1 MADTAPKTRS
11 KAPAPVMRQVADK
24 APQPAGATRAGSPD
38 LMQHAGPALGL
49 GVQREVAVGQPG
61 DRFERE
67 ADATA
72 DRVAQGQSVDGAAI
86 SPVTPDALAQAAPQ
100 PATPIKE
107 EAKPQNGAEKKPE
120 TMPVQKA
127 GITSDKKPEA
137 MPEKKPEQAAV
148 QKAEAAPEEH
158 AAADQ
163 QAAQQDPGMA
173 PDQMPV
179 QAKSSGPGPADNIH
193 EESTSPKGETSAE
206 KKAAQTDAAGA
217 GAAAGPAASSIA
229 ANAISSKGA
238 GKPLDPRTRST
249 LESRLGADFSHVRVH
264 DDTAAQDAAHGL
276 NARAFTHGSDIWLGP
291 GASQSDTHLMAHEA
305 THVVQQGGGVHRMVQ
320 RANGAP
326 TNQPAAP
333 TGSNAGAAAPG
344 ASGAPAAPG
353 APGAPG
359 GGAAAK
365 PEFRVPQLDIPPS
378 KFAYLSKTKDVPLG
392 ANEGRPTGA
401 DDQGVVWKGAVTP
414 DASKIETKLI
424 NERHARGISKGKTS
438 DPQTAT
444 KTFMLKVYNHNHYVI
459 GTAAD
464 LVPLM
469 RVPRWGPTQGPFM
482 MDIDHKEEIQL
493 GGSPSIGNLHLLNSS
508 ANRSAGGRIRAALER
523 AIMGARADALKKG
536 AAAGSPSAPAPAT
549 NAATP
554 PAPSTAPQPPTPQA
568 GAAQPAGSSP
578 ADLQKALLASA
589 DVNAVRANTQ
599 VVFDQIVPGTK
610 DHPLANEEWE
620 KSKVDALDPI
630 SALTPLSLEEEAALL
645 GNDHKLVIF
654 PLGTGGKPKDV
665 PWDSAGKKPVTL
677 PGKDWLKGFTPTS
690 MTYAPGAGGTI
701 VGDVFSNQKKGSP
714 IVTKTGV
721 PMPLTEIAGLEY
733 TVNMKLDSALQAARF
748 AEFKALSPIE
758 FSEVGI
764 DDQHG
769 IVARGHVTPS
779 IPILRQIPIDIVVEG
794 DDVALETTFTADS
807 FKLPGPIKVTQ
818 GAVTLRL
825 GGGGLEATGSL
836 GLAVERLGEGTITAK
851 ASADGLELHGTFDFD
866 KKTFDNASLK
876 LDYVDR
882 VLSGS
887 GVLGIPAGKIRGIKS
902 ATINA
907 SFAGEDFSASGTVV
921 PDIPAVESAA
931 LSVEYKKETGLKFA
945 GDLAIKNDTPGI
957 AGGQVHIEALQ
968 PPSSDQYKVKGT
980 GSAKPKIPGFDTDLV
995 VSYDDGTFDASVTA
1009 AYNKG
1014 RLKGSVTVGATNRP
1028 VADGKP
1034 AGAAAPSAKAITV
1047 YGGGSVTVVI
1057 APWLQGTVGV
1067 RIIPPNGEIELSGE
1081 IALPATLN
1089 IFPEKKLDK
1098 NIFTIGIDIPI
1109 VGVAVAGQRIGI
1121 FANISGGLDVSAG
1134 IGPGELQEL
1143 KLGITYN
1150 PAHEEDTHVTGG
1162 AKLHVPAHAG
1172 LRLFVRGGIGAG
1184 IPVVSA
1190 EAGLELGAGLGLEG
1204 ALDTGVQID
1213 WSPATGLVLDAE
1225 ASVYVEPKL
1234 KVDLSGFVKVEA
1246 DLLVTTIDLYDKKW
1260 QLAGFEYGSGLRF
1273 GVAFPVHYQEG
1284 QPFNLS
1290 LDQVKFQVPDINPKA
1305 MLTDIIGRL

>member
-1 MADTAPKTRS
+1 MADTAPKTRL
-11 KAPAPVMRQVADK
+11 KAPAPVMRQAADK
-24 APQPAGATRAGSPD
+24 APQPAGATRADAPA

-72 DRVAQGQSVDGAAI
+72 DRVTQGQSVDGAAI
-86 SPVTPDALAQAAPQ
+86 SPVTPDALAQAVPQ

-107 EAKPQNGAEKKPE
+107 EAKPQNGAEKSE

-127 GITSDKKPEA
+127 DVTPSDKKPEA
-137 MPEKKPEQAAV
+137 MPEKKPEQTAV
-148 QKAEAAPEEH
+148 QKAEAAPEERAV
-158 AAADQ
+158 AAAEQ
-163 QAAQQDPGMA
+163 QTAQQNPQMA

-206 KKAAQTDAAGA
+206 KKAVQTDAAA
-217 GAAAGPAASSIA
+217 TGAASGPAASSIA
-229 ANAISSKGA
+229 ATAISSKGA
-238 GKPLDPRTRST
+238 GKSLDPRTRSS

-264 DDTAAQDAAHGL
+264 DDTAAQGAARDL

-305 THVVQQGGGVHRMVQ
+305 THVVQQAGGVHRMVQ
-320 RANGAP
+320 RADGGGSTPPAAGASAAPPAAAAGTGAP
-326 TNQPAAP
+326 PAAP
-333 TGSNAGAAAPG
+333 AAGGAGPNNPPLTSPAGVIGPGNTMVLPLLQIPKFKATFLTKTQDVTIRQGERNTSQREKWLKELGADVAKTAATKI
-344 ASGAPAAPG
+344 AAT
-353 APGAPG
+353 PG
-359 GGAAAK
+359 GVPK
-365 PEFRVPQLDIPPS
+365 P
-378 KFAYLSKTKDVPLG
+378 
-392 ANEGRPTGA
+392 
-401 DDQGVVWKGAVTP
+401 
-414 DASKIETKLI
+414 
-424 NERHARGISKGKTS
+424 
-438 DPQTAT
+438 
-444 KTFMLKVYNHNHYVI
+444 
-459 GTAAD
+459 GTAAGNPSPSAD
-464 LVPLM
+464 GKNDPN
-469 RVPRWGPTQGPFM
+469 RVFFYRLGEGKNNLLIGTPDELKDDFVIPRWDAKGTPRA
-482 MDIDHKEEIQL
+482 MDIDHKIEWQL
-493 GGSPSIGNLHLLNSS
+493 GGEDETKNMQVLDAK
-508 ANRSAGGRIRAALER
+508 ANRSAGSVISSQIRKA
-523 AIMGARADALKKG
+523 MADAIKPHVGKPEFPKM
-536 AAAGSPSAPAPAT
+536 PSAKEVSGLRATYSVTFQKIEGLDTLEPKNPAADP
-549 NAATP
+549 NAKWERDQVVAVDDPFKALKPLTQP
-554 PAPSTAPQPPTPQA
+554 EIEALGGGPDKLVLFPLESGGVRKEIPWTAGLKGPQPGKLSGLGFKGLSKDTIEYDDTTKTGSIKGTFTPKK
-568 GAAQPAGSSP
+568 PKSMKSTP
-578 ADLQKALLASA
+578 IDLPLLGIPDLSYTARMQKGGLLASMRHA
-589 DVNAVRANTQ
+589 E
-599 VVFDQIVPGTK
+599 
-610 DHPLANEEWE
+610 L
-620 KSKVDALDPI
+620 
-630 SALTPLSLEEEAALL
+630 
-645 GNDHKLVIF
+645 
-654 PLGTGGKPKDV
+654 
-665 PWDSAGKKPVTL
+665 
-677 PGKDWLKGFTPTS
+677 
-690 MTYAPGAGGTI
+690 YA
-701 VGDVFSNQKKGSP
+701 F
-714 IVTKTGV
+714 
-721 PMPLTEIAGLEY
+721 
-733 TVNMKLDSALQAARF
+733 
-748 AEFKALSPIE
+748 SPIE
-758 FSEVGI
+758 FYEAQLNEKQGI
-764 DDQHG
+764 M
-769 IVARGHVTPS
+769 ARGRVLPS
-779 IPILRQIPIDIVVEG
+779 LQLLQKIPIDIVIEG
-794 DDVALETTFTADS
+794 DDVLLETTITKDGL
-807 FKLPGPIKVTQ
+807 KLPGPIQITE
-818 GAVTLRL
+818 GAITLAL
-825 GGGGLEATGSL
+825 GTSGPEVSGTL
-836 GLAVERLGEGTITAK
+836 GLKIERLGEGTLGAK
-851 ASADGLELHGTFDFD
+851 YGAGGLELHGSFDFD
-866 KKTFDNASLK
+866 KKVFDNARIELH
-876 LDYVDR
+876 YVND
-882 VLSGS
+882 VFSGS
-887 GVLGIPAGKIRGIKS
+887 GQINIPAGKVRGIKS
-902 ATINA
+902 ATVSA
-907 SFAGEDFSASGTVV
+907 SFSDDKFAASGSVK
-921 PDIPAVESAA
+921 PDIPAVEEAA
-931 LSVEYKKETGLKFA
+931 LSIDYGKETGLKFT
-945 GDLAIKNDTPGI
+945 GDLAVKADTPGI
-957 AGGQVHIEALQ
+957 AGGQIHLEAAKA
-968 PPSSDQYKVKGT
+968 PGAEEFKVKGT

-1290 LDQVKFQVPDINPKA
+1290 LEEVKFQVPDINPKA
-1305 MLTDIIGRL
+1305 MLTDIISRL